1 MDKSNLHNYQL
12 TACEHILKN
21 NFCGLFL
28 EMGLGKTVAALTA
41 IDILLYEEFEI
52 DNVLVVAP
60 KRVAESVWSD
70 ECSKWTHLHRLKVSL
85 IVGNEKQRIEA
96 IKTKAHIYVI
106 SRDNFAWLCKLY
118 KKTLLPFD
126 MLVLDELSSFKS
138 HQSKRFK
145 EARVARPQF
154 RRVIGLTATPAS
166 NGLIDLWAQMYLLD
180 RGERLE
186 KTITKYRDLYFN
198 PGKTNGAIVFNYIL
212 KDFAEQTI
220 HNKVKDICISMKAED
235 YIELPE
241 RVDNYI
247 KINPTEALKKQYKD
261 FEKEKVLELFGH
273 SAEPTEITVV
283 NAAALSNKLLQ
294 FANGAVYDE
303 NRGVHH
309 VHDLKIDALKE
320 LIDDSNGQSILIAW
334 AYRHDLSR
342 LKEALKVYNPRELA
356 TINDIADWNAG
367 KIRIML
373 AHPASAGHGLNL
385 QAGGSI
391 IVWFGLTWSLEL
403 YSQFNGR
410 LYRQGQTNRVII
422 HHLVLAG
429 THDEDVLRAI
439 EAKDKKQ
446 ENLIK
451 AVKSKIQ
458 KYEDNFRSN

>member
-28 EMGLGKTVAALTA
+28 EMGLGKTVATLTA
-41 IDILLYEEFEI
+41 IDTLLYDEFEI

-70 ECSKWTHLHRLKVSL
+70 ECKKWSHLHKLKVS
-85 IVGNEKQRIEA
+85 IIKGNEKQRIEA
-96 IKTKAHIYVI
+96 IKQKAHIYVI
-106 SRDNFAWLCKLY
+106 SRDNFPWLCLLY
-118 KKTLLPFD
+118 RKTLLPFD

-145 EARVARPQF
+145 EARIARPQF
-154 RRVIGLTATPAS
+154 RRVVGLTATPAS

-186 KTITKYRDLYFN
+186 KTITKYRNLYFN
-198 PGKTNGAIVFNYIL
+198 PGKSNGAIVFNYVL
-212 KDFAEQTI
+212 KDFAEPLI
-220 HNKVKDICISMKAED
+220 HNKIKDICISMKAED

-241 RVDNYI
+241 RIDNFI
-247 KINPTEALKKQYKD
+247 QVHMSDTLKRQYKD
-261 FEKEKVLELFGH
+261 FEKEKVLEILGET
-273 SAEPTEITVV
+273 SQVTEITVV
-283 NAAALSNKLLQ
+283 NAATLSNKLLQ

-303 NRGVHH
+303 NREVHH
-309 VHDLKIDALKE
+309 IHDLKIDALKE
-320 LIDDSNGQSILIAW
+320 VIEDSNGQSILIA
-334 AYRHDLSR
+334 YSYKHDLSR
-342 LKEALKVYNPRELA
+342 LKEALKQYKPRELA
-356 TINDIADWNAG
+356 TINDINDWNAG
-367 KIRIML
+367 KIQIML

-410 LYRQGQTNRVII
+410 LFRQGQTKNVII
-422 HHLVLAG
+422 HHIILTG
-429 THDEDVLRAI
+429 THDDDVLLALA
-439 EAKDKKQ
+439 AKDKKQ

-451 AVKSKIQ
+451 AVKSRIQ
-458 KYEDNFRSN
+458 RYEDSFRLN